1 MRAHTYIGNIK
12 VQKHLTFFD
21 KTSIIK
27 VIRNDLF
34 LDKRKPKMDPKPTW
48 YLLQTIHMRT
58 LLTKIYKLY
67 LRNNNALIQD
77 GIKCNNDLI
86 IVLTYL
92 WWKKEISQ
100 TDIVKETML
109 SKQKVSKIVLE
120 LQSKKFVAYK
130 SESSKTRNLKLYLTE
145 TGHKFAINFLT
156 HVLRFDKSALRKI
169 YYANQ
174 KIPDLIRDLQDF
186 ADSLTTVYD
195 KKQKS
200 PTRKGAK

>member
-1 MRAHTYIGNIK
+1 MRAHTYIGNLKI
-12 VQKHLTFFD
+12 QKHLTFFD

-48 YLLQTIHMRT
+48 YLLQTIRMRT

-67 LRNNNALIQD
+67 LRNNNAHIQD

-92 WWKKEISQ
+92 WLKKEMSQ

-145 TGHKFAINFLT
+145 PGHKFAKNFLT
-156 HVLRFDKSALRKI
+156 HVIRFDQSALRKI

-186 ADSLTTVYD
+186 ANSLTTVYD